1 MIDGK
6 VLKEDWREFSIDA
19 CIGIHPI
26 LGAKALKAM
35 NEEAKEFIKNSKSLH
50 REW

>member
-1 MIDGK
+1 MVDGK
-6 VLKEDWREFSIDA
+6 LLKEDWKEFSIDA

-35 NEEAKEFIKNSKSLH
+35 NEEAKQFINVTAHKWK
-50 REW
+50 